1 MVNAFLL
8 SLQQLADRRILL
20 LLFKVML
27 ITLVLLA
34 VFGTSA
40 YFLLTWL
47 FSSVDLGDGG
57 FAAATLAALLAIF
70 TAFFLF
76 RIIAIFVLNIF
87 SDDVVDA
94 VEARHYPLQAETAKP
109 PSYVLGLKM
118 GLRSALRALGYN
130 LLAAPFYIMLIVT
143 GFGTAIIFFA
153 VNAFLVGRDLQDMV
167 ASRHIGN
174 LTSVDSEWQLTGTT
188 RFGLGLITVLL
199 LAVPFINFLAPILGA
214 AMATHLV
221 HQGREEGLEY
231 DA

>member
-20 LLFKVML
+20 LLFQVML

-34 VFGTSA
+34 AFGTGA

-94 VEARHYPLQAETAKP
+94 VEARHYPARAETAKP
-109 PSYVLGLKM
+109 PSYALGLKM

-143 GFGTAIIFFA
+143 GFGTAVIFFA

-199 LAVPFINFLAPILGA
+199 LAVPFVNFLAPILGA

-221 HQGREEGLEY
+221 HKGREEGLKY